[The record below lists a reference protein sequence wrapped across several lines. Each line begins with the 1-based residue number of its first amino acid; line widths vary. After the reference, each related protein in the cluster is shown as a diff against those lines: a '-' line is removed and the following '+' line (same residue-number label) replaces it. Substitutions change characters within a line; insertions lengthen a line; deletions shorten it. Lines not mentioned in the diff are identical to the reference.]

1 VQSILPNDVHRLSL
15 AVDVDGGGKRVG
27 VLQLG
32 A

>member
-15 AVDVDGGGKRVG
+15 AVDVDCGGKRVG